1 MFCNKKLTTILMS
14 YDKKLTTILMFCN
27 KKLIIIL
34 MSYNK
39 KLTTILMFCKSH
51 DIYFN

>member
-1 MFCNKKLTTILMS
+1 MS